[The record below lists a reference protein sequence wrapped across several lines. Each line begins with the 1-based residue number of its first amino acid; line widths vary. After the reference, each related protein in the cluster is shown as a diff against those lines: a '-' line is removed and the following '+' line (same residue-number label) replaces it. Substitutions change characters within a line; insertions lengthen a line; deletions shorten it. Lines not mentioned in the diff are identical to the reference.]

1 MRILCLVTDAF
12 GGHGGI
18 SKFNRDLLTSLCS
31 HPGVAEVVAVPRLM
45 PNDPGVLPPRLTY
58 LTSGL
63 KGKLPY
69 VLALLGILL
78 RRERCDL
85 VICGHINLTPLSYL
99 CRLAS
104 GAPLALI
111 VHGVDAWQ
119 PTRSRLTNYLVGRI
133 DALVS
138 VSEYTVR
145 RFRAWSPAGKA
156 RFYIQPNSVDL
167 QLFAPAPKDP
177 DLVRRY
183 GLDGKV
189 VLMTLGRLDSK
200 ARAKGFDEVLEALP
214 ALMREI
220 PNLAYLIAG
229 EGRDRG
235 RLEQKVRSL
244 GIEGAVVFTGMVAE
258 AEKVA
263 HYCLADAYVMP
274 SGGEG
279 FGIVLLE
286 AMGCGVPTVASKTD
300 GSREALRDGLLGTLV
315 DPGNPGEIIEAVK
328 HALERGPG
336 VPEGL
341 VYFSSGNFQLRVHRL
356 LDALVQGGR

>member
-31 HPGVAEVVAVPRLM
+31 HPGVAEVVAVPRLL
-45 PNDPGVLPPRLTY
+45 PRAPGALPPRLTY
-58 LTSGL
+58 VTSGL
-63 KGKLPY
+63 NGKVSY
-69 VLALLGILL
+69 VLALLRILL
-78 RRERCDL
+78 RRDRFDL
-85 VICGHINLTPLSYL
+85 VLCGHINLTPLSFL
-99 CRLAS
+99 CRMAN
-104 GAPLALI
+104 GAPLALV
-111 VHGVDAWQ
+111 VHGIDAWQ

-138 VSEYTVR
+138 VSEYTVK
-145 RFRAWSPAGKA
+145 RFRAWSPTGKA

-167 QLFAPAPKDP
+167 RLFAPAPRDP
-177 DLVRRY
+177 DLVQRY
-183 GLDGKV
+183 GLGDKV

-200 ARAKGFDEVLEALP
+200 ARAKGFDEVLEVLP
-214 ALMREI
+214 ALRREI
-220 PNLAYLIAG
+220 PNLVYLIAG
-229 EGRDRG
+229 DGRDRG
-235 RLEQKVRSL
+235 RLEQKVASL
-244 GIEGAVVFTGMVAE
+244 GVEDLVVFTGMVAE
-258 AEKVA
+258 DEKAA

-286 AMGCGVPTVASKTD
+286 AMACGIPTVASKTD

-315 DPGNPGEIIEAVK
+315 DPGNPREIIEAVK
-328 HALERGPG
+328 HALKQEPR

-341 VYFSSGNFQLRVHRL
+341 DYFSSTNFQTRVHRL
-356 LDALVQGGR
+356 FDAIVQGAR